1 MQIRVSAK
9 QHIFKGKKRDKENE
23 MEELDMKNVISTDKA
38 PAAIG
43 PYSQAIEVNGMVYT
57 SGVIPV
63 VPATGEIPAGSVEQ
77 AKQAF
82 TNLSNLLE
90 AAGSSMDK
98 VVKTTVFI
106 KEMND
111 FAAINEVYATFFT
124 DAFPARSCVEVARLP
139 KDVMLEIEA
148 IALK

>member
-1 MQIRVSAK
+1 M
-9 QHIFKGKKRDKENE
+9 KK
-23 MEELDMKNVISTDKA
+23 VIATDKA

-57 SGVIPV
+57 SGIIPV
-63 VPATGEIPAGSVEQ
+63 DPATGNIPEGSVAQAEQ
-77 AKQAF
+77 AFLNMK
-82 TNLSNLLE
+82 NLLE
-90 AAGSSMDK
+90 AAGTDIGQ

-111 FAAINEVYATFFT
+111 FGAINEVYAKYFT
-124 DAFPARSCVEVARLP
+124 EPYPSRSCVEVARLP

>member
-1 MQIRVSAK
+1 MK
-9 QHIFKGKKRDKENE
+9 Q
-23 MEELDMKNVISTDKA
+23 VISTDKA

-63 VPATGEIPAGSVEQ
+63 EPATGEIPAGVEAQ
-77 AKQAF
+77 ARQAF
-82 TNLSNLLE
+82 SNLSNLLE
-90 AAGSSMDK
+90 AAGTSMAQA
-98 VVKTTVFI
+98 VKTTVFI

-111 FAAINEVYATFFT
+111 FGKINEIYAEYFT
-124 DAFPARSCVEVARLP
+124 KPYPARSCVEVARLP
-139 KDVMLEIEA
+139 KDVLLEIEV